1 MRIRISVSGYD
12 YNSIIAW
19 ARKSLEKK
27 NKHRFLFCVARCF
40 LYNLKKIPDGTKEFI
55 ILKSSSVKKVNQKI
69 LGKVNKG
76 IIKIGLSAYLDDLT
90 IIKNGTSLVF
100 DATIANLKLRET
112 FAFLAEKFDENETPL
127 VHEVVAPVFSALS
140 GFFARVMNE
149 FSCDNEKLDQYQ
161 DEFFTEIFSASASGL
176 KKILPEFIKEKTGI
190 ILNIDEILIDK
201 TL

>member
-12 YNSIIAW
+12 YNSIITW

-27 NKHRFLFCVARCF
+27 KQKNFLFVIEQWLF
-40 LYNLKKIPDGTKEFI
+40 YNLKKIPDGTKEFI

-69 LGKVNKG
+69 LCKVNKE
-76 IIKIGLSAYLDDLT
+76 IIKIGFSAHLDDLT
-90 IIKNGTSLVF
+90 IMKNGASLVF
-100 DATIANLKLRET
+100 DATIANLKLREI

-127 VHEVVAPVFSALS
+127 VHEVVSPVFAALS
-140 GFFARVMNE
+140 GFFTRVMNE
-149 FSCDNEKLDQYQ
+149 FSCDNEKLEQYQ
-161 DEFFTEIFSASASGL
+161 DEFFTEIFSASGSGL